1 MSSLKKTAIFI
12 TIITLGSKLLGFGRE
27 ITLAYFYGT
36 SYVVDSYLIAT
47 SVPTIFFGWLN
58 SVGVSYTP
66 IYSDIRANL
75 GDDKSK
81 RFTNNLISIVLVIAV
96 LCAVLGLIFSKQ
108 IVSIIAPGFDV
119 EAYNMT
125 ISFLKVSIWIII
137 FTSTTQIFT
146 AYLNCNNKF
155 VQSNTSNLAISATQ
169 MAVIFASGLLG
180 DYVLIYGVLL
190 SNILYFLILY
200 VLSDKNGLKFKFE
213 AHFSPEIKKAFII
226 AGPIFISSM
235 IMQINTFV
243 DKMFASQLNE
253 GSIAALN
260 YSSIIK
266 QFVFY
271 IFSIAVTTMIYPIL
285 SQYIAENNIKRVK
298 EVFSKGLNIIIILFV
313 PITIGAIILSEPAIT
328 FVYERGQF
336 GHDSTLMT
344 SSAFTMY
351 SIGLL
356 PLATRDV
363 ITKVFYSMQDTKSNL
378 YIGIIAVLSNV
389 LLNAI
394 LIKPMGHSGL
404 ALATSLSSFITLPL
418 FFIVLRNK
426 LGGLGL
432 KNSLILFLK
441 SCISGL
447 AMGLVVYYGYEFIS
461 SYSGNG
467 SITLL
472 LNIIATVCVGGLTY
486 FVLMMVMKVNEMEI
500 FTDIIHDIF
509 IKLKR

>member
-1 MSSLKKTAIFI
+1 MSSHKKTAILI

-27 ITLAYFYGT
+27 IVLAYFYGT
-36 SYVVDSYLIAT
+36 SYIVDSYLIAT

-66 IYSDIRANL
+66 IYSEIRAKL
-75 GDDKSK
+75 GNDRSKS
-81 RFTNNLISIVLVIAV
+81 FTNNLVSIVLVISV

-119 EAYNMT
+119 EAYNLT
-125 ISFLKVSIWIII
+125 VSFLKVSIWVII
-137 FTSTTQIFT
+137 FTSTAQILT
-146 AYLNCNNKF
+146 AYLNCNNRF
-155 VQSNTSNLAISATQ
+155 VQSNISNLAISSTQ

-190 SNILYFLILY
+190 SNILYFIILHI
-200 VLSDKNGLKFKFE
+200 LSGKSGLNFKFE
-213 AHFSPEIKKAFII
+213 ARFSPEIKKAFII

-253 GSIAALN
+253 GSISALN

-285 SQYIAENNIKRVK
+285 SQYIAKNNIKRVK

-336 GHDSTLMT
+336 GHNSTLMT
-344 SSAFTMY
+344 ASAFIMY
-351 SIGLL
+351 TIGLL
-356 PLATRDV
+356 PMAVRDV

-378 YIGIIAVLSNV
+378 YIGIIAVVTNV
-389 LLNAI
+389 LLNAL

-418 FFIVLRNK
+418 FFIFLRKK

-432 KNSLILFLK
+432 KNTLTVLLK
-441 SCISGL
+441 SCISGSV
-447 AMGLVVYYGYEFIS
+447 MGLVVYYIYKLATNFV
-461 SYSGNG
+461 GNG
-467 SITLL
+467 SIALL
-472 LNIIATVCVGGLTY
+472 INIIISVCAGGLTY
-486 FVLMMVMKVNEMEI
+486 FILMIVMKVKEMDI
-500 FTDIIHDIF
+500 FTDIIKDIMRI
-509 IKLKR
+509 IK